1 MKKTISNIA
10 WEKNEDAAVVPL
22 FAQYGFTGVD
32 IAPSKIWADPLAATD
47 ADIAAV
53 RAWWQER
60 GIAIAGAQSIHFGH
74 PEFQMFQTEEQREQM
89 LQFTARMIE
98 LCGKLGV
105 SAIVFGSPKNRLRG
119 ALSMEEALDSAE
131 LFFRRLGEVAAQNNT
146 HVCIE
151 PNATDYGCDFI
162 NTAAEG
168 YALVKRVNHP
178 GFRLHL
184 DSGNMTMMK
193 ENCVNSI
200 RRCFDVMQ
208 HFHLSEPQLGQVGI
222 EPSPVDHAGIAGV
235 LKELH
240 YDKWVSVEM
249 RGGVQENNV
258 RAVEQA
264 MQFVSSVYA

>member
-1 MKKTISNIA
+1 MRLTISNIA
-10 WEKNEDAAVVPL
+10 WEKAEDTAVAAL
-22 FAQYGFTGVD
+22 LSQYGFTGVD
-32 IAPSKIWADPLAATD
+32 LAPSKIWSDPLAATD
-47 ADIAAV
+47 EEIAAV

-60 GIAIAGAQSIHFGH
+60 GINVAGAQSIHFGH
-74 PEFQMFQTEEQREQM
+74 PELQIFQTEEQRDQM

-105 SAIVFGSPKNRLRG
+105 TAIVFGSPKNRLRG
-119 ALSMEEALDSAE
+119 TMSMEQSLEIAE
-131 LFFRRLGEVAAQNNT
+131 PFFRQLGEVAIQNNT
-146 HVCIE
+146 HLCIE
-151 PNATDYGCDFI
+151 PNATDYGCDFV

-168 YALVKRVNHP
+168 YALVQRVNHP

-193 ENCVNSI
+193 ENCVESI
-200 RRCFDVMQ
+200 RRCVDVMQ
-208 HFHLSEPQLGQVGI
+208 HFHVSEPQLGQVGVN
-222 EPSPVDHAGIAGV
+222 PSPVDHAGIAAV

-258 RAVEQA
+258 KAVEQA
-264 MQFVSSVYA
+264 MQFVSSVYV